1 MREADISYAQ
11 QTFDYALSQK
21 NTGTESVW
29 FDMAAVI
36 QIPKLSTGK
45 AFYLRKYKTYM
56 EGFHMGSTKQNH
68 LYCWGQ
74 KDGNKG
80 SIEVVSALYM
90 LINQHV
96 EPTTKHLVLWMD
108 NTSSQNKN
116 SNMLL
121 FMLLLT
127 DPKSPLFRFDRV
139 SLKFAPV
146 GHTYS
151 HCDRSFAHI
160 GQHMKKRKV
169 IADPKELLEI
179 GNETKNCNSHWLERE
194 QRIYNWYAYLEQFFA
209 IDNKLLY
216 HDERPTLMKTR
227 QFSFGFTD
235 IEDEKTGSTVLI

>member
-1 MREADISYAQ
+1 MLGYSRYLQEFVTTGLKFGKYSVDECATCTMLKEQMDADPDNDDLKLQKAKHLREADISYAQ

-36 QIPKLSTGK
+36 QIPKLATGK

-96 EPTTKHLVLWMD
+96 EATRKHLILNLD
-108 NTSSQNKN
+108 
-116 SNMLL
+116 
-121 FMLLLT
+121 
-127 DPKSPLFRFDRV
+127 
-139 SLKFAPV
+139 
-146 GHTYS
+146 
-151 HCDRSFAHI
+151 
-160 GQHMKKRKV
+160 GQHLISKQKLEHATIHATPHRSKKPTLQIRQSV
-169 IADPKELLEI
+169 TEI
-179 GNETKNCNSHWLERE
+179 CTSRAHVQPLRSLV
-194 QRIYNWYAYLEQFFA
+194 RIY
-209 IDNKLLY
+209 
-216 HDERPTLMKTR
+216 R
-227 QFSFGFTD
+227 
-235 IEDEKTGSTVLI
+235 